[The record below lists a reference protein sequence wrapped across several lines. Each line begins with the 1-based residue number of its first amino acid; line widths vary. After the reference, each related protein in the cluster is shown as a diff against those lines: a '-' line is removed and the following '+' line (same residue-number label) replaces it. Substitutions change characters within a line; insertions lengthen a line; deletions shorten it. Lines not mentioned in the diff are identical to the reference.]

1 MFLIVFVYKLFSY
14 KDYIANLIQYDKNWL
29 YFSDKKVRITT
40 EQSQVIKLLERNGQ
54 FTSIELNKIISK
66 NKKYA
71 KSHLTLLRKNFVND
85 LNKAYYELL
94 NSGLTLIS
102 SSKLPKD
109 KRQLLYKTS
118 KEIYKKESFLK
129 FVFKI

>member
-1 MFLIVFVYKLFSY
+1 MFLILFVFKLFSY
-14 KDYIANLIQYDKNWL
+14 KDYIEKLIQHDENWL

-54 FTSIELNKIISK
+54 FNSVELNKIISK

-71 KSHLTLLRKNFVND
+71 KSHLTLLRKNFIND
-85 LNKAYYELL
+85 LNKAYNELL
-94 NSGLTLIS
+94 NSDLTLIS